1 MDIEK
6 TGSRREEEQPIA
18 QKPKLDKGK
27 GKAHVFAPPM
37 NYNRVMDKHN
47 KHEKVTMAG
56 RKRGV
61 AIFDFVL
68 RLIAAITAMVAAAKM
83 ATTEETLP
91 FFTQFLQF
99 SADFND
105 LPTLPSFVI
114 VNSIVGGYLTLS
126 LPFSVVCIL
135 RPLAVPPRL
144 FLILFDT
151 AMMGLTIAAASA
163 SAAIVYLAHNGNS
176 SSNWLPVCQQFG
188 DFCQGTSGAVVAS
201 FIAAALL
208 MFLVILSAFA
218 LKRST

>member
-6 TGSRREEEQPIA
+6 AGSRREEEEPIVH
-18 QKPKLDKGK
+18 KPKMDKGK

-37 NYNRVMDKHN
+37 NYNRFMDKH
-47 KHEKVTMAG
+47 KQEKVSMAG
-56 RKRGV
+56 WKRGV

-68 RLIAAITAMVAAAKM
+68 RLIAAITAMAAAAKM

-99 SADFND
+99 QADYTD
-105 LPTLPSFVI
+105 LPTFSAFVV

-144 FLILFDT
+144 FLILCDT
-151 AMMGLTIAAASA
+151 AMMGLTMMAASA

-201 FIAAALL
+201 FIAGALL
-208 MFLVILSAFA
+208 MILVILSAFA

>member
-6 TGSRREEEQPIA
+6 AGSRREEEEPIV

-37 NYNRVMDKHN
+37 NYSRIMEKH
-47 KHEKVTMAG
+47 KQEKVSMPG
-56 RKRGV
+56 WKRGV
-61 AIFDFVL
+61 AIVDFVL
-68 RLIAAITAMVAAAKM
+68 RLIAAITAMAAAAKM

-99 SADFND
+99 SADYTD
-105 LPTLPSFVI
+105 LPTLSSFVV

-126 LPFSVVCIL
+126 LPFSIVCIL

-144 FLILFDT
+144 FLVLCDT
-151 AMMGLTIAAASA
+151 AMMGLTMIAASA

-208 MFLVILSAFA
+208 MVLVILSAFA

>member
-6 TGSRREEEQPIA
+6 TGSRREEEEPIV

-37 NYNRVMDKHN
+37 NYSRIIEKH
-47 KHEKVTMAG
+47 KQEKVSMPG
-56 RKRGV
+56 WKRGV

-68 RLIAAITAMVAAAKM
+68 RLIAAITAMAAAAKM

-99 SADFND
+99 SADYTD
-105 LPTLPSFVI
+105 LPTLSSFVV

-126 LPFSVVCIL
+126 LPFSIVCII
-135 RPLAVPPRL
+135 RPLTVPPRL
-144 FLILFDT
+144 FLILCDT
-151 AMMGLTIAAASA
+151 AMMGLTMIAASA

-208 MFLVILSAFA
+208 MVLVILSAFA

>member
-6 TGSRREEEQPIA
+6 AGSRREEEEPIV

-37 NYNRVMDKHN
+37 NYSRVMEKH
-47 KHEKVTMAG
+47 KQEKVSMAG
-56 RKRGV
+56 SKRGV

-68 RLIAAITAMVAAAKM
+68 RLIAAITAMAAAAKM

-99 SADFND
+99 SADYTD
-105 LPTLPSFVI
+105 LPTL
-114 VNSIVGGYLTLS
+114 S
-126 LPFSVVCIL
+126 LIQ
-135 RPLAVPPRL
+135 
-144 FLILFDT
+144 
-151 AMMGLTIAAASA
+151 AMMGLTMMAASA

-208 MFLVILSAFA
+208 MFLVVLSAFA

>member
-1 MDIEK
+1 MDIENA
-6 TGSRREEEQPIA
+6 GSRREEEEPIV

-37 NYNRVMDKHN
+37 NYSRIMEKH
-47 KHEKVTMAG
+47 KQEKVNMAG
-56 RKRGV
+56 WKRGV

-68 RLIAAITAMVAAAKM
+68 RLIAAITAMAAAAKM

-99 SADFND
+99 SADYTD
-105 LPTLPSFVI
+105 LPTLSSFVV

-126 LPFSVVCIL
+126 LPFSIVCII

-144 FLILFDT
+144 FLILCDT
-151 AMMGLTIAAASA
+151 AMMGLTMMAASA

-208 MFLVILSAFA
+208 MFLVVLSAFA

>member
-6 TGSRREEEQPIA
+6 ANSRREEEEPIV

-37 NYNRVMDKHN
+37 NYSRIMDKH
-47 KHEKVTMAG
+47 KQEKVSMASW
-56 RKRGV
+56 KRGV
-61 AIFDFVL
+61 AIFDFIL
-68 RLIAAITAMVAAAKM
+68 RLIAAITAMSAAAKM

-99 SADFND
+99 QADYTD
-105 LPTLPSFVI
+105 LPTFSSFVI

-126 LPFSVVCIL
+126 LPFSIVCIL
-135 RPLAVPPRL
+135 RPLVLPPRL
-144 FLILFDT
+144 FLILCDT
-151 AMMGLTIAAASA
+151 AMMGLTMVAASA
-163 SAAIVYLAHNGNS
+163 SAAIVYVAHNGNS

-188 DFCQGTSGAVVAS
+188 DFCEGTSGAVVAS

-208 MFLVILSAFA
+208 MCLVILSAFA
-218 LKRST
+218 LKGWT